1 MYKLYGDIN
10 RWVILIM
17 HNNEEVIISKMIAT
31 SNVYH
36 LYHYLIIER
45 IEDTDYIYKRI
56 DGEEDFKNYLLDY
69 KERKKE
75 DNKICDVKK
84 LIKTKKH

>member
-1 MYKLYGDIN
+1 MYKLYGDTHG
-10 RWVILIM
+10 WQKLIFSDY
-17 HNNEEVIISKMIAT
+17 EEVIISKMIAT

-56 DGEEDFKNYLLDY
+56 DGVKDFENYLLDY

-75 DNKICDVKK
+75 DNQNCDVKR